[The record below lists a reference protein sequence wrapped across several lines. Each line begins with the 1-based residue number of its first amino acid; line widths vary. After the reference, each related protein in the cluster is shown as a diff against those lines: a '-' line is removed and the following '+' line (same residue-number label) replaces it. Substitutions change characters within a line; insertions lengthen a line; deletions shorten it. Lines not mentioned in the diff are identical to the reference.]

1 MSNTSYQTNFNNTI
15 TDFLEQL
22 LLLFPNDSD
31 ILKLQSMVN
40 VAKLANESLVIN
52 SFQNYVCTSSVLC
65 ENIKDKNVNFFL
77 SYSFDEF
84 TQNNQ
89 EGLLLLSKFK
99 QSFTQYADNP
109 EIVTKIFRWLNL
121 LLYYALM
128 DIKSK

>member
-128 DIKSK
+128 DIQSK